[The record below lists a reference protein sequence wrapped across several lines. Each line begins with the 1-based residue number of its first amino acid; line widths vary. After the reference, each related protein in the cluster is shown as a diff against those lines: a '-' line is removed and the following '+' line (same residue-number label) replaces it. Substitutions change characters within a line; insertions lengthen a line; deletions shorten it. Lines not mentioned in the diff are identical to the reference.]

1 MTISNHLNSLL
12 ENGQNDVFDKLTEY
26 INSTS
31 LSLHR
36 YREIVKVAKD
46 ADINAINALI
56 DRRISSNQFIA
67 QVEILETKVKSID
80 EIYSNLRNVN
90 STHENHLNN
99 TADLFNNGVE
109 YIEEVIQRILSSEYI
124 NTFDEEDEKSKHK
137 IADCLER
144 LDQIHNVISSL
155 I

>member
-1 MTISNHLNSLL
+1 M

-36 YREIVKVAKD
+36 YREIVKVAKN

-56 DRRISSNQFIA
+56 DGKISSNQFIA
-67 QVEILETKVKSID
+67 QIEIPQNIPQSFE
-80 EIYSNLRNVN
+80 EIYAEIKDVN
-90 STHENHLNN
+90 ASHETHLNN
-99 TADLFNNGVE
+99 TADLFNRGVD
-109 YIEEVIQRILSSEYI
+109 YIEEVMQRILSPEYI
-124 NTFDEEDEKSKHK
+124 DTFDEEDENSRHK

-144 LDQIHNVISSL
+144 LNQIYNVISSL
-155 I
+155 MI

>member
-1 MTISNHLNSLL
+1 M

-36 YREIVKVAKD
+36 YREIVKVAKN

-56 DRRISSNQFIA
+56 DGRISSNQFIA
-67 QVEILETKVKSID
+67 QVEIPETKAKSID
-80 EIYSNLRNVN
+80 EIYSDLRNVN

>member
-1 MTISNHLNSLL
+1 M